1 MNRHSLFAIAIL
13 GAGLTAL
20 ACGHTGRIE
29 LPEQM
34 TRVERKTG
42 PATPVIPAAHRPDPR
57 DPEPLTPKIP
67 RSHIRD
73 TSDGR
78 QEQRLVDGLTALSQ
92 GENQVAITLAEQM
105 LGADPHDARA
115 HCLLGMAYLQLDGTD
130 RVPRPL
136 YIDLAEDELRLTLAF
151 LPEYPP
157 ALYHLAMIALRRGDV
172 TAAEDYLLGLRAT
185 GRATAAAYSLEQAIA
200 DGSPI
205 LVGGLK

>member
-13 GAGLTAL
+13 VAGLTAL

-29 LPEQM
+29 LPEQV

-42 PATPVIPAAHRPDPR
+42 PITPVIPAAHRPDPR
-57 DPEPLTPKIP
+57 DPESITPKVP
-67 RSHIRD
+67 LSHIRD
-73 TSDGR
+73 THDGR

-92 GENQVAITLAEQM
+92 GEIQAAVTLAEEI
-105 LGADPHDARA
+105 LGDDPHDARA

-130 RVPRPL
+130 RVPRPRF
-136 YIDLAEDELRLTLAF
+136 IDMAEDELLLTLT
-151 LPEYPP
+151 LVPDYPP

-185 GRATAAAYSLEQAIA
+185 GRATAAAFTLERAIA